1 MNKIYFSKRK
11 YDVLKFI
18 ANYYRRNDYT
28 PTFAEIAKGMGF
40 TRSRANAIVNDLV
53 IIGLLDKEEGS
64 SRRKIRLNDKQLLL
78 VNNLR
83 INITYS
89 TDEFR

>member
-18 ANYYRRNDYT
+18 ANYYKSRDYT
-28 PTFAEIAKGMGF
+28 PTFAENAKGMGF

-53 IIGLLDKEEGS
+53 IIGLLDKEKGS